1 MTDVT
6 ANAALFLRIEVTSMG
21 IKINGC
27 SVSPREMDILHIL
40 WTAGEPLL
48 ASEIMESKDELKL
61 ATVHT
66 TLTRMLKKNLI
77 TVAGFAR
84 SGNVFGRRYT
94 HWSAA
99 RNSNHKI
106 LLVEVFISFLSPN
119 IPFHPIF
126 KIFPFLI

>member
-27 SVSPREMDILHIL
+27 SVSPREMDIIHIL

-94 HWSAA
+94 PLVSRQEFESQNPA
-99 RNSNHKI
+99 R
-106 LLVEVFISFLSPN
+106 
-119 IPFHPIF
+119 
-126 KIFPFLI
+126 